1 MSIFKEFP
9 MEKLEFN
16 IPSAIAHSYFT
27 YLDNIIHLKE
37 KEINYFYSLLYL
49 FRENIK
55 DESKA
60 KIFTKTGKNKHVVSD
75 NFKNITVRI
84 ELSEF
89 NNLGIVS
96 KSTYRDLKVFIKILK
111 NLEIV
116 INILGK
122 DKRFDIKSIKIME
135 NSRIENNILHL
146 TLNEEFL
153 LLFLHTE
160 KYFIN
165 VDLNILFKISGYK
178 SKKLYLFIKDYS
190 KFKNKCIK
198 ISKENLENLI
208 GKIPANNIFEKNIEN
223 INYII
228 WQEENISDLKID
240 YLEISGNKLKK
251 YKFIFENLVNTVNTK
266 KSNNETASK
275 VKNEINTE
283 VMEKA
288 EKILQKCKSKGMTI
302 ENENAYKMKI
312 YNNEIKQYELSDSE
326 QEINDWIED
335 VKSDYINSIN
345 INNSEIPFITIQ
357 NKISN
362 LPIYI
367 DNKFKLTNGY
377 EFFTNT
383 PVETLQTINNW
394 IENDEIKIV
403 IHNLDGYP
411 KEYGKFCLLSESE
424 LRRKGRI

>member
-1 MSIFKEFP
+1 MQ
-9 MEKLEFN
+9 KLEFN

-27 YLDNIIHLKE
+27 HEGKTIHLKE

-49 FRENIK
+49 FRENLK

-60 KIFTKTGKNKHVVSD
+60 KIFTKTEEKQLVISD
-75 NFKNITVRI
+75 NFRNIPVRI

-89 NNLGIVS
+89 NNLGVVS
-96 KSTYRDLKVFIKILK
+96 KSTYIDLKAFIEILE

-122 DKRFDIKSIKIME
+122 DKEYEIKSIKI
-135 NSRIENNILHL
+135 IEDSCIKNNILHL

-190 KFKNKCIK
+190 KLKNKCIK

-208 GKIPANNIFEKNIEN
+208 AKIPAKNRFNIDIEN
-223 INYII
+223 INSII

-240 YLEISGNKLKK
+240 YPEISGNKLKK
-251 YKFIFENLVNTVNTK
+251 YVFTFENLVKTNNTK

-288 EKILQKCKSKGMTI
+288 EKILQKSKSKGMNI

-326 QEINDWIED
+326 QRLNKWIED
-335 VKSDYINSIN
+335 VKSDYIDSID
-345 INNSEIPFITIQ
+345 INNSKIPFITIQ

-362 LPIYI
+362 FPIYI
-367 DNKFKLTNGY
+367 DNKFKLTNSLDI
-377 EFFTNT
+377 FTDT
-383 PVETLQTINNW
+383 PDETLQTINDW
-394 IENDEIKIV
+394 IDSGEIKIV
-403 IHNLDGYP
+403 IEYLVGYP
-411 KEYGKFCLLSESE
+411 QELGKFCLLSETV
-424 LRRKGRI
+424 LRNKGKI

>member
-1 MSIFKEFP
+1 

-27 YLDNIIHLKE
+27 HEGKTIHLKE

-49 FRENIK
+49 FRENLK

-60 KIFTKTGKNKHVVSD
+60 KIFTKTEEKQLVISD
-75 NFKNITVRI
+75 NFKNIPVRI

-89 NNLGIVS
+89 NNLGVVL
-96 KSTYRDLKVFIKILK
+96 KSTYIDLKAFIEILE

-122 DKRFDIKSIKIME
+122 DKKYEIKSIKI
-135 NSRIENNILHL
+135 IEDFYIKNNILHL

-190 KFKNKCIK
+190 KLKNKCIK

-208 GKIPANNIFEKNIEN
+208 GKIPAKNRFNTNIEN
-223 INYII
+223 INSII

-240 YLEISGNKLKK
+240 YPEISGNKLKK
-251 YKFIFENLVNTVNTK
+251 YVFTFENLVKTNNTK
-266 KSNNETASK
+266 KSNNKTASK
-275 VKNEINTE
+275 VENEINTE

-288 EKILQKCKSKGMTI
+288 EKILEKCKSKGMNI

-326 QEINDWIED
+326 QEIDSWI
-335 VKSDYINSIN
+335 KGMNAKHINSIN
-345 INNSEIPFITIQ
+345 RNNPNIPFITIK
-357 NKISN
+357 NEISN
-362 LPIYI
+362 YSIYI
-367 DNKFKLTNGY
+367 DNEFKLTDSFDY
-377 EFFTNT
+377 FTKNSD
-383 PVETLQTINNW
+383 ETLNMLWKW
-394 IENDEIKIV
+394 IDNGEIKIV
-403 IHNLDGYP
+403 IEYLVGYP
-411 KEYGKFCLLSESE
+411 KEYGKLCLLTDSE
-424 LRRKGRI
+424 LRKKGKI

>member
-1 MSIFKEFP
+1 

-89 NNLGIVS
+89 NNLGSVS

>member
-1 MSIFKEFP
+1 MQ
-9 MEKLEFN
+9 KLEFN

-60 KIFTKTGKNKHVVSD
+60 KIFTKTEENQLVISD
-75 NFKNITVRI
+75 NFKNIPVRI

-89 NNLGIVS
+89 NNLGVVS
-96 KSTYRDLKVFIKILK
+96 KNTYTDLKAFIKILEK
-111 NLEIV
+111 LEMV
-116 INILGK
+116 INILSK
-122 DKRFDIKSIKIME
+122 DKRFDIKSIKIIKDF
-135 NSRIENNILHL
+135 RIENNILHL
-146 TLNEEFL
+146 TFNEEFL

>member
-1 MSIFKEFP
+1 

-190 KFKNKCIK
+190 KLKNKCIK

-424 LRRKGRI
+424 LRRKGKI

>member
-1 MSIFKEFP
+1 

-198 ISKENLENLI
+198 ISEENLENLI
-208 GKIPANNIFEKNIEN
+208 GKIPAKNRFEKNIEN

>member
-1 MSIFKEFP
+1 